1 MAKDI
6 KNIIVKDNNYLLTIR
21 KLRLRNFSNNIPF
34 LILSDKLPE
43 GQVYRE
49 YPDGRIELQQVVT
62 AGKKFQSRLIQ
73 KLESNDADRIRKEYG
88 LL

>member
-6 KNIIVKDNNYLLTIR
+6 KNMIVKDNNYLLTVK
-21 KLRLRNFSNNIPF
+21 KLRSRNFSKNLPF

-49 YPDGRIELQQVVT
+49 YPDGRIELQQVLTV
-62 AGKKFQSRLIQ
+62 GKKFHSRLIQ
-73 KLESNDADRIRKEYG
+73 KLESNEADRLRKEYG

>member
-1 MAKDI
+1 MAVTQSIGNNGKYLNTI
-6 KNIIVKDNNYLLTIR
+6 KAIR
-21 KLRLRNFSNNIPF
+21 KKNFSRNIPF

-49 YPDGRIELQQVVT
+49 YPDGRIEIQEVFSVGTQFHSKLIEVLSPE
-62 AGKKFQSRLIQ
+62 AAERL
-73 KLESNDADRIRKEYG
+73 RIENE

>member
-6 KNIIVKDNNYLLTIR
+6 KNMIVKDNNYLLTVR
-21 KLRLRNFSNNIPF
+21 KLRLRNFSKNLPF

-62 AGKKFQSRLIQ
+62 VGKKFQSRLIQ